1 VGVLIETRRRL
12 TYQCDVVDEPV
23 ARLLCRLVRA
33 DDVRVRHHERKVPR
47 ERRGGGD
54 DGKIRRGGHLCQ
66 KEKKKQAS
74 KKKSPKIR
82 YTLSRGRG
90 RRTLTLHR
98 EVLAGRDGADAGE
111 GDGHDGRRGKGRQK
125 RGDEVGIGEMGLDG
139 RDAKSGVVGGLGIN
153 EGAQERK
160 SEGGCEEKHGERRV
174 HCYC

>member
-1 VGVLIETRRRL
+1 MSGAAAVT
-12 TYQCDVVDEPV
+12 T
-23 ARLLCRLVRA
+23 VRFGA
-33 DDVRVRHHERKVPR
+33 EATSA
-47 ERRGGGD
+47 
-54 DGKIRRGGHLCQ
+54 
-66 KEKKKQAS
+66 KK
-74 KKKSPKIR
+74 KKKSKQAR
-82 YTLSRGRG
+82 KKVRKSGTRSVGG
-90 RRTLTLHR
+90 GGGGLTLHR